1 MASNN
6 ISRLL
11 RTIQLCDT
19 GIIPGSGVGNK
30 RKEISYETMGVKVVA
45 IGVPTVVDASTIVAN
60 SFEILSEK
68 YKEFEFLK
76 ESSFEE
82 KHKLVEMCLEPSNY
96 NLIVMPKEID
106 DLLDN
111 MKKIISNGIN
121 FSLKNNNKNLRT

>member
-121 FSLKNNNKNLRT
+121 FSLKNNSKK